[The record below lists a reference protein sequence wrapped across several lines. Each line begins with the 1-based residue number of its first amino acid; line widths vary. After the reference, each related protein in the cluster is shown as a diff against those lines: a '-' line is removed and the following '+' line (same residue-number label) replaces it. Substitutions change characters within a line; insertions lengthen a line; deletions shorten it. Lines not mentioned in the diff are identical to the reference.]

1 MQISPDRKR
10 RQDALRQ
17 RLLSF
22 RRDWTVADLG
32 RLAFSIAANR
42 KDAKNWKNDRSAV
55 QSLVRFVN
63 GNKYLSVW
71 TELATENLVLYLE
84 QERDQK
90 RRSQKVNSRMV
101 AGVAVEPG
109 SVAGVEIQPDILLVA
124 DTELAAGKTVELEEL
139 AQMELEFPD
148 GPDLENGT
156 EKLSD
161 LFMKVAI
168 RLEELGL

>member
-17 RLLSF
+17 RLQSF

-32 RLAFSIAANR
+32 RLAFSIAEKR
-42 KDAKNWKNDRSAV
+42 ESKNWKNDRSAV
-55 QSLVRFVN
+55 QSLVRFLN
-63 GNKYLSVW
+63 GQHLSVW

-90 RRSQKVNSRMV
+90 RRAQNAKR
-101 AGVAVEPG
+101 PR
-109 SVAGVEIQPDILLVA
+109 VAGVEVEPGTVAGIEIENPYFHSADVLLVA
-124 DTELAAGKTVELEEL
+124 EDEV
-139 AQMELEFPD
+139 EFPD
-148 GPDLENGT
+148 GPDLENSNS

-161 LFMKVAI
+161 LFMKVAV